1 MRFFTHQENLKALP
15 SPPHPEPNLTVG
27 EKVLDEMDGIIV
39 RLGKYLEDL
48 IEKEQDVLNRASTY
62 RSEID
67 AVNEMLKS
75 LVPAK
80 KGLIVIVDKKL
91 DEDIKGK
98 NSDGSANE
106 DNREGDEEG

>member
-15 SPPHPEPNLTVG
+15 SPPEPNLTVG
-27 EKVLDEMDGIIV
+27 EKVLDETDGIIV
-39 RLGKYLEDL
+39 RLEKYLEDL
-48 IEKEQDVLNRASTY
+48 IKKEQDVLDRASIY

-67 AVNEMLKS
+67 VVNEMLKS

-80 KGLIVIVDKKL
+80 KGLMVIVDKKL
-91 DEDIKGK
+91 DEDIKER